1 MNYSQMKEQLNQIR
15 ENRARM
21 NLLVRQLKTI
31 RDDGLASAYSGAMDY
46 ARERVQTS
54 HDPDGKL
61 VNTIDKINR
70 QIEKMEKRVT
80 ELKDEN
86 AKLEKLLDQAP
97 GLAGEVA
104 RAYYINCHGMRFI
117 SKATKYSVR
126 QCWRM
131 IDNAIDWMIQEDA
144 KNE

>member
-1 MNYSQMKEQLNQIR
+1 MNYSQMKEELNQIR

-21 NLLVRQLKTI
+21 NLLVRQLKTM
-31 RDDGLASAYSGAMDY
+31 RDDGLSTAYSGAMDY
-46 ARERVQTS
+46 AKERVQTS

-61 VNTIDKINR
+61 INTIDKINR
-70 QIEKMEKRVT
+70 QIEHMEKRVT
-80 ELKDEN
+80 ELREEN
-86 AKLEKLLDQAP
+86 SKLEKLLEQAP

-131 IDNAIDWMIQEDA
+131 IDSTIDWMIQEEE
-144 KNE
+144 KE